1 MCGKE
6 NIFNILEKLL
16 KKKIQVQCNRQEAAH
31 KQDPGMNTDQTS
43 SVQNTSY
50 SEMMYDVQAWQSLLD
65 INHSYIPGGR
75 ASPNIQ
81 RAIQLY
87 FGSYNRIEKEN
98 NGRVYVPA
106 FR

>member
-1 MCGKE
+1 
-6 NIFNILEKLL
+6 
-16 KKKIQVQCNRQEAAH
+16 
-31 KQDPGMNTDQTS
+31 MNTGQTP

-50 SEMMYDVQAWQSLLD
+50 SEMMYDAQAWKSLSGV
-65 INHSYIPGGR
+65 NHSYIPGGR

-87 FGSYNRIEKEN
+87 FASYNRIEKEN